1 VAHVLHESGESVLAL
16 TLALKLPWAQTRHT
30 RSLLTVAAV
39 LVNVPAAHLALTTE
53 HAASLLDAENDVPA
67 SQAAHWRLAV
77 AEPSTDL
84 PWPAGH
90 VAQAVQVSVIRVP
103 ALMLDLKVPD
113 AQASHSRSLLTV
125 APLVVKVPGPHG
137 ALTTVHASPL
147 FAGENVEPA
156 THPAHWRSAMAE
168 PAADM
173 PWPTAHVAHAAHS
186 STASVVLVLA
196 LKVPSAQLAHC
207 RSLLAVAAAV
217 VWKPAVHGALT
228 AAHAAPS
235 LVAENVAPAWQA
247 AHWRSAVAE
256 PTEDMPCPTVQVAH
270 VAHDSLPA
278 AALNEPAGHAEHTRL
293 DVSVGAMISYSP
305 AAHVV
310 MSRHTRS
317 VVVVAAVKMY

>member
-147 FAGENVEPA
+147 FAGENVEPT
-156 THPAHWRSAMAE
+156 THPAHLRLAVAE
-168 PAADM
+168 PATDM
-173 PWPTAHVAHAAHS
+173 PWPVQQ
-186 STASVVLVLA
+186 V
-196 LKVPSAQLAHC
+196 
-207 RSLLAVAAAV
+207 R
-217 VWKPAVHGALT
+217 
-228 AAHAAPS
+228 
-235 LVAENVAPAWQA
+235 
-247 AHWRSAVAE
+247 
-256 PTEDMPCPTVQVAH
+256 QVAH
-270 VAHDSLPA
+270 TSLPA
-278 AALNEPAGHAEHTRL
+278 AALNMPAGHTEHTRL
-293 DVSVGAMISYSP
+293 DVSVGAVVSYSP

-310 MSRHTRS
+310 MSWHTRS
-317 VVVVAAVKMY
+317 EVVVAAVKMNWCASHVVCVLQSRSLLSVGAACSYSVPVHVVTATQAAPLSMSEYVRAAVTPD